1 MSRPRPVA
9 RASISDASVAVASM
23 VPVMKS
29 TIDSPNRVGGASGS
43 PVTLRN
49 PASACIR

>member
-1 MSRPRPVA
+1 ML
-9 RASISDASVAVASM
+9 II

-29 TIDSPNRVGGASGS
+29 TIDKPNRVGGPSGS
-43 PVTLRN
+43 PVSSMK